1 MTSTFNHG
9 SQGDYD
15 QDDSIREMASML
27 LDDTSEEQI
36 KPNPGRYLSQI
47 PIAKTLPNLA
57 HAHVDSHKSLP
68 QLPKLVFNG
77 DDAWAMRMAPV
88 VTAAGDSNSTYFD
101 RGSEGVRNVF
111 PLTSA
116 HAHSRKGSAPTIP
129 RKSSKRKSARSK
141 ITYPKLQSGEN
152 RKQALKKSIS
162 PPKLLEP
169 IAPQQSAT
177 NDINNK
183 IQAMLA
189 ATKALK
195 GSTEPR
201 NSEASDVNAKVQA
214 MLAVNKAMK
223 GGADQALLQGP
234 YLPTRKS
241 RLMDNKVFSKVK
253 TAINDR
259 LQARNARKRDSARND
274 RLLDPSNS
282 ELQDWEATSALEI
295 RLNEGKVSSKC
306 IK

>member
-9 SQGDYD
+9 SQGDCD

-195 GSTEPR
+195 GST
-201 NSEASDVNAKVQA
+201 
-214 MLAVNKAMK
+214 
-223 GGADQALLQGP
+223 DQALLQGP

>member
-9 SQGDYD
+9 SQGDCD

-47 PIAKTLPNLA
+47 PTAKTLPNLA

-88 VTAAGDSNSTYFD
+88 VTTAGDSNSTYFD
-101 RGSEGVRNVF
+101 SGSEGARNVF

-129 RKSSKRKSARSK
+129 RNSSKRKSARPK
-141 ITYPKLQSGEN
+141 ITHPKLQSGED
-152 RKQALKKSIS
+152 RKQALKISIS
-162 PPKLLEP
+162 LPKLLEP
-169 IAPQQSAT
+169 IVPQQSAT
-177 NDINNK
+177 TDVNDK

-195 GSTEPR
+195 GSTKPR

-214 MLAVNKAMK
+214 MLAADKAIM
-223 GGADQALLQGP
+223 GEADQALLQGP

-241 RLMDNKVFSKVK
+241 RLMDKKVFAKVK

-282 ELQDWEATSALEI
+282 ELHDWEATSASEI
-295 RLNEGKVSSKC
+295 RLNEGKVSNKC